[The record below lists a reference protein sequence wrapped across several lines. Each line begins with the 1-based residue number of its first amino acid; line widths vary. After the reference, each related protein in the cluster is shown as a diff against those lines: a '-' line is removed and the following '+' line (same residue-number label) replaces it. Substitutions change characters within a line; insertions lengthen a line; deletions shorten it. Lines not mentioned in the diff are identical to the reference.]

1 LDLNDL
7 LIEFTNKGR
16 YEVFKSIY
24 KENKRHSELEKELDI
39 PGSEISRN
47 LKRLVNKNLISKTID
62 NEYKITSVGK
72 ILYEILNIFEST
84 LNFEEF
90 LNNHD
95 ISSIPIDL
103 FLQLGKLKTVDVN
116 NQTMKNIQKWSDLVK
131 NSEKFILAISDQFQN
146 SILPIVERKINNQSI
161 KIKVLIEK
169 AILMDSVKVG
179 KQFKDRH
186 AFYDK
191 IDVFQN
197 VRVLSHI
204 GISLIASDKGA
215 ILFLS
220 RDGKIDYSQCLVDN
234 NEAFANWTREIFKWY
249 WKKGKDLEPF
259 LKK

>member
-1 LDLNDL
+1 MDLNEL

-16 YEVFKSIY
+16 YEVFKSLY
-24 KENKRHSELEKELDI
+24 KEKKRHSELEKELNI
-39 PGSEISRN
+39 PGPEISRN
-47 LKRLVNKNLISKTID
+47 LKRLVKKKLISKTID
-62 NEYKITSVGK
+62 NEYEITSIGK

-84 LNFEEF
+84 LKFEEF

-103 FLQLGKLKTVDVN
+103 FLQFGKLKKVNVN

-131 NSEKFILAISDQFQN
+131 NSEKYILAISDQFQN

-161 KIKVLIEK
+161 EIKALIEK

-191 IDVFQN
+191 VDVFQN
-197 VRVLSHI
+197 VRVLSQI

-215 ILFLS
+215 IVFLS
-220 RDGKIDYSQCLVDN
+220 KGGKIDYSQCLVDN
-234 NEAFANWTREIFKWY
+234 SEAFVNWTRELFKWY
-249 WKKGKDLEPF
+249 WKKGKKLRPF

>member
-1 LDLNDL
+1 LDINEL

-16 YEVFKSIY
+16 YQVFKGLY

-39 PGSEISRN
+39 PGPEISRN
-47 LKRLVNKNLISKTID
+47 LKRLVKKKLISKTIN
-62 NEYKITSVGK
+62 NEYEITSIGK
-72 ILYEILNIFEST
+72 IIYEILDIFEST

-95 ISSIPIDL
+95 IRSIPIDI
-103 FLQLGKLKTVDVN
+103 FLKLGKLKTVHISD
-116 NQTMKNIQKWSDLVK
+116 QTMKNIQKWSDLVK

-161 KIKVLIEK
+161 EIKALIEK
-169 AILMDSVKVG
+169 AILVDSVKVG

-191 IDVFQN
+191 FDVFQN
-197 VRVLSHI
+197 VRVLSQI
-204 GISLIASDKGA
+204 DISLIASDKGG

-220 RDGKIDYSQCLVDN
+220 KDGKIDYSQCLVDN
-234 NEAFANWTREIFKWY
+234 TKAFISWTRELFNWY
-249 WKKGKDLEPF
+249 WKKGKDLKPF